1 MNQEIVNME
10 ELNIKIILLE
20 EEMKFIREQ
29 LLELKRGE
37 TTAYHQLLTKYN
49 ETIQTNEIEQ
59 EKTIIYQDKEYTIDK
74 NNFLWD
80 MDGYVSGWID
90 EKEQIILNNE

>member
-1 MNQEIVNME
+1 MD
-10 ELNIKIILLE
+10 ELNLKIILLE

-37 TTAYHQLLTKYN
+37 TTAYQQLLSKYH
-49 ETIQTNEIEQ
+49 ETIQPVEVEK
-59 EKTIIYQDKEYTIDK
+59 EKTIIYRSKEYTIDK

-80 MDGYVSGWID
+80 MDGYVSGWIN
-90 EKEQIILNNE
+90 EKEEVILNNE